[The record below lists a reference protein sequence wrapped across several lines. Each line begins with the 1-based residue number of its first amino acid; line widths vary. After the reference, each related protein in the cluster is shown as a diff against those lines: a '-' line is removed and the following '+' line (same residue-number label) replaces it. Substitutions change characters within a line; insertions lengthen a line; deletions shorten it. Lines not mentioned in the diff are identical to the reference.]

1 MRKHAGMTWKSR
13 FADKPYFRI
22 EEVSDITRLP
32 VSMLTDWESEFTGIQ
47 AETTPADRKLYAR
60 QDVELFLNIK
70 HLLFVEKIGIEQA
83 KSLLNQRPSV
93 ITLEHIRRELRI
105 IRDMLS

>member
-1 MRKHAGMTWKSR
+1 MTWKSR
-13 FADKPYFRI
+13 LTDKPYFRI

-47 AETTPADRKLYAR
+47 AEITPADRKLYAR
-60 QDVELFLNIK
+60 QDVELFLKIK

-93 ITLEHIRRELRI
+93 ITLEYIRRELRI